1 MQGTAHFKSSLNPN
15 GGVTSPKATEC
26 EPSKFSVSRKGA
38 DMQYCTHRESLLT
51 GGLRSEYWKKKYL
64 SYGERESH
72 W

>member
-38 DMQYCTHRESLLT
+38 DMQYCTHRESFNR
-51 GGLRSEYWKKKYL
+51 GPQK
-64 SYGERESH
+64 
-72 W
+72 